1 MNHFEVVK
9 WTKQTK
15 DLFSQSKESHGKT
28 QTVQKADTVP
38 CDELSNAEGR
48 TVCS

>member
-15 DLFSQSKESHGKT
+15 DLFSKSIEPHGKT
-28 QTVQKADTVP
+28 QTVQNADTV
-38 CDELSNAEGR
+38 
-48 TVCS
+48 